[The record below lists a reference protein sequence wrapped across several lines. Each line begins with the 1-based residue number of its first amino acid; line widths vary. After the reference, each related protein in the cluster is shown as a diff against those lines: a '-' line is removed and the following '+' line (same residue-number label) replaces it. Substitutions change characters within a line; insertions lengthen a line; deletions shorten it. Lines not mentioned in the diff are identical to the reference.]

1 MAEIQLE
8 RGTVKWFNNR
18 KGYGFIRRDGKNDIF
33 VHQMDIAME
42 GFRQLEEGQS
52 VEFEVEHTDRGTKA
66 VNVQPL

>member
-8 RGTVKWFNNR
+8 RGTVKWFNPK
-18 KGYGFIRRDGKNDIF
+18 KGYGFIRREGAKDIF
-33 VHQMDIAME
+33 VHQTDITME

-52 VEFEVEHTDRGTKA
+52 VEFEVEHTDRGAKA